1 MEEYLVCSECGES
14 YDWDEVDRHC
24 FYCGNQ
30 VKFRIGPSLG
40 SHLEILGRQLLDAES
55 DEDRDFFFALLH
67 FVGCEVIDRADLLW
81 LDKRYLSENVKE
93 SLIVAIENSQ
103 EIDGENML
111 NCPNCSEN
119 INAWAKSFGIEEDTG
134 RTGPDDEDTLV

>member
-1 MEEYLVCSECGES
+1 MEDLVCSECGES

-30 VKFRIGPSLG
+30 LKFRIGPSLG

-55 DEDRDFFFALLH
+55 DEDRDFFFVLLH
-67 FVGCEVIDRADLLW
+67 FAGCNVIDRADLLW
-81 LDKRYLSENVKE
+81 LDGGYLPENIKD
-93 SLIVAIENSQ
+93 SLIIAIENSQ

-111 NCPNCSEN
+111 KCPNCGEK
-119 INAWAKSFGIEEDTG
+119 INAWAKSFGMKRDTE
-134 RTGPDDEDTLV
+134 RTASDDEDTLA